1 MHVSCDVFA
10 EMKSEMKVSGSK
22 DSVKEFT
29 SYEMGRGSSEEN
41 TKKKKKQRLKKNDR
55 FCNDFDT

>member
-41 TKKKKKQRLKKNDR
+41 TKKKKKTEIEKK
-55 FCNDFDT
+55 